1 MSKALNRVLVVVMD
15 GVGLRKSRFGNAVAL
30 AQTPNLDSLIASRL
44 STTLKAH
51 GTYVGLP
58 SDDDIGN
65 SEVGHNALG
74 AGRIFAQGA
83 KLVNIAIDD
92 GAMFKGPAWVQ
103 MIQSVI
109 TKKSTLHFLGLLSDG
124 NVHAHERHLYAMLRQ
139 AKRDGV
145 TKVRVHALLDG
156 RDVGEKSAELYVG
169 RLNTVMT
176 ELRASSFDIQVAS
189 GGGRMHITM
198 DRYSADWQMVKR
210 GWDTHV
216 LGRGRQF
223 NSLDDALIEFRK
235 DPTITDQHIPAFV
248 IAKDGQPVGKIT
260 DGDGVILFNFR
271 GDRAIEISRAF
282 TEQIFT
288 EFEREYFP
296 KVRFAGMMQYD
307 GDLKIPEHYLV
318 TPPAISGTLSAVLA
332 EQNVRQYACSETQ
345 KFGHVTYF
353 WNGNRSGYFDQ
364 ATEEYL
370 EIPSDAAE
378 FFEHRPE
385 MKAVEIANA
394 TIDRMERGTF
404 EFGRINFAN
413 GDMVGHT
420 GALSAAIAAV
430 EAVDLQLGRLMAAAD
445 RTQTTLLITADH
457 GNADEMFDGK
467 EKDFPDWETAGFLKQ
482 PTPKTAHTL
491 APVPFLIYGFRVS
504 MLKMKDF
511 EPRSLGNVANTA
523 LVTMGLAPRP
533 EFLPSLVEEI

>member
-1 MSKALNRVLVVVMD
+1 MSKVLSRVLVVVMD
-15 GVGLRKSRFGNAVAL
+15 GVGIRQSRFGNAVAL
-30 AQTPNLDSLIASRL
+30 ARTPNLDSLIASRL

-92 GAMFKGPAWVQ
+92 GVLFKGAAWNNL
-103 MIQSVI
+103 IQSVR

-124 NVHAHERHLYAMLRQ
+124 NVHSHERHLFAMLRQ
-139 AKRDGV
+139 AKKDGIA
-145 TKVRVHALLDG
+145 KVRVHALLDG

-169 RLNTVMT
+169 RLNAVMT
-176 ELRASSFDIQVAS
+176 ELRDANFDIQVAS

-198 DRYSADWQMVKR
+198 DRYNADWQMVKR

-223 NSLDDALIEFRK
+223 SSLDDALIEFRK

-248 IAKDGQPVGKIT
+248 IAKDGQPVGKIV
-260 DGDGVILFNFR
+260 DGDAVVLFNFR

-282 TEQIFT
+282 TEQVFT

-296 KVRFAGMMQYD
+296 KVLFAGMMQYD
-307 GDLKIPEHYLV
+307 GDLKIPENYLV

-332 EQNVRQYACSETQ
+332 DLKVRQYACSETQ

-370 EIPSDAAE
+370 EIPSDPAE
-378 FFEHRPE
+378 FFEQRPE
-385 MKAVEIANA
+385 MKAVEIADA

-404 EFGRINFAN
+404 DFGRINFAN

-420 GALSAAIAAV
+420 GSLPAAIAAV
-430 EAVDLQLGRLMAAAD
+430 ESVDTQLGRLMAAAD

-467 EKDFPDWETAGFLKQ
+467 EKDFPNWETVGFARQ

-504 MLKMKDF
+504 MLKFKDI